1 MKSLNLIKQSKI
13 KESWLLTAIQL
24 NKQISIWPVILKFK
38 RMSKRISHRIFKE
51 EKTFNHIQMRI
62 IKILSNKMTKII
74 TVNMLFQKKILNM
87 NLAKKWPIKKK
98 NKFLLL
104 ASFQNIILKFKI
116 ILKLFLHKIL
126 IMVWKFITKNQNA
139 STEFFKIT
147 EFPRKILM
155 RLKKVLPVNLK
166 MSLKKKI
173 RK

>member
-1 MKSLNLIKQSKI
+1 MKSLNLTKQSKI

-98 NKFLLL
+98 KKFLL
-104 ASFQNIILKFKI
+104 ASFQNIILKFEI

-126 IMVWKFITKNQNA
+126 IMVLKSITKKYRGKN
-139 STEFFKIT
+139 
-147 EFPRKILM
+147 
-155 RLKKVLPVNLK
+155 
-166 MSLKKKI
+166 
-173 RK
+173 

>member
-38 RMSKRISHRIFKE
+38 RMSKKISHRIFKE

-98 NKFLLL
+98 KKSLL
-104 ASFQNIILKFKI
+104 ASFQNIIHKFEI

-126 IMVWKFITKNQNA
+126 IMVLKSITKNQNA
-139 STEFFKIT
+139 STEFLKIT
-147 EFPRKILM
+147 EFPRKILL

-166 MSLKKKI
+166 ISLKKKI

>member
-74 TVNMLFQKKILNM
+74 TVNLLFQKKILNM
-87 NLAKKWPIKKK
+87 NLAKKWQIKKK
-98 NKFLLL
+98 KKSLL
-104 ASFQNIILKFKI
+104 ASFQNIILKFEI

-126 IMVWKFITKNQNA
+126 IMVLKSITKNQNA
-139 STEFFKIT
+139 STEFLKIT
-147 EFPRKILM
+147 EFPRKILL

-166 MSLKKKI
+166 ISLKKKI